1 MLGKTACIIALTPC
15 TSIRSGHPKMKSEHV
30 DQREFVSWFRQTWPD
45 VRIFA
50 IPNGGARNI
59 IVAAKLK
66 AEGVSAG
73 VPDLHVP
80 AWNLWIEMKRGK
92 RGKTSAKQDDWIA
105 YLEGIGHTVLV
116 CHGVDEAKSKVK
128 DFFENV

>member
-1 MLGKTACIIALTPC
+1 
-15 TSIRSGHPKMKSEHV
+15 MKSEHV

-45 VRIFA
+45 VRIYA

-92 RGKTSAKQDDWIA
+92 GGRASTKQNDWIQ
-105 YLEGIGHTVLV
+105 YLEGIGHTVFV
-116 CHGVDEAKSKVK
+116 CHGVDEAKSKVE
-128 DFFENV
+128 DFFKNV